1 MRESPSFFACPLMLS
16 LHAIGMALAAGI
28 NAALALRLL
37 GAARAIDVADLR
49 RFFPMMWI
57 GFWMNALSGVVL
69 LIAYPTKGLTNPVF
83 YLKLTLIAM
92 AMVCSRALTRRVFA
106 VGHAGGR
113 APLERRLAIASLICW
128 SSAIIAGRLLAYTY
142 THILAGM

>member
-1 MRESPSFFACPLMLS
+1 MRESPSFFAFPLMLS

-37 GAARAIDVADLR
+37 GAARAIDVPDLQ
-49 RFFPMMWI
+49 RFFPAMWL
-57 GFWMNALSGVVL
+57 GFWMNASSGIVL

-83 YLKLTLIAM
+83 YVKLALIAT
-92 AMVCSRALTRRVFA
+92 AMICSRVLTDRAFA
-106 VGHAGGR
+106 AGADDR
-113 APLERRLAIASLICW
+113 APLERRLAIASLVCW
-128 SSAIIAGRLLAYTY
+128 SMAIVAGRLLAYTY